1 MAEEQGRQP
10 GQAEEADG
18 QAGELVEGEIQVSQV
33 REGGERC
40 GQAGE
45 EARQRVTS
53 SVIKTVS
60 WNYSEKVEL
69 EAIRWR
75 PDDVSA
81 SFCSV

>member
-18 QAGELVEGEIQVSQV
+18 QTGELVEGEIQVSQV

-40 GQAGE
+40 GQVGE

-60 WNYSEKVEL
+60 WNYGEKVEL
-69 EAIRWR
+69 EAVRR
-75 PDDVSA
+75 QSDGVSA